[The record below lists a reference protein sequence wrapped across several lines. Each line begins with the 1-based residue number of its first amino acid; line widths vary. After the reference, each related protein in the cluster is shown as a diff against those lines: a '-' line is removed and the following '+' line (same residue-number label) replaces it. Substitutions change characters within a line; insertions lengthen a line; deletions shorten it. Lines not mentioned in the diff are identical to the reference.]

1 MPCVYDVGKVIK
13 LKFSLIY
20 KLSNN
25 ATVTFHEA
33 LPPKNLVKLDG
44 KWDESTSGGSLYY
57 LISLI

>member
-57 LISLI
+57 